1 MTTLLPKEE
10 ARVLIFMPH
19 LEQSPLL
26 HDYETQGSSFQTI
39 PVLAPSPQVQR
50 IRDLLSRPT
59 HGPFCSMPAPRH
71 PGGMLTSATAAGSEL
86 PICGRGVKATG
97 PKPFLTAS
105 ELTPQ

>member
-1 MTTLLPKEE
+1 MTTLLPEEE

-26 HDYETQGSSFQTI
+26 LHDYETQGCSFQTI

-59 HGPFCSMPAPRH
+59 HGPFCSMPAPA
-71 PGGMLTSATAAGSEL
+71 GGMLTSATAAGCEL
-86 PICGRGVKATG
+86 PICGRGVKVTG